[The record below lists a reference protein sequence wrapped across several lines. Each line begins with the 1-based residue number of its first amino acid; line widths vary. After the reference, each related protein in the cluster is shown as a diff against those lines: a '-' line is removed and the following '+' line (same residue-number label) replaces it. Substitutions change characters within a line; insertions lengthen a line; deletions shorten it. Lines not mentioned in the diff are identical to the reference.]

1 MASSTKLFTLNL
13 RKQEVRLLSSAPKPT
28 PKLSKIAPVFLSKIA
43 PVFLSR
49 IAPLIYHLRF
59 IQYHINKKTY
69 SSLVFTIEEITSR
82 AF

>member
-28 PKLSKIAPVFLSKIA
+28 PKLSKIA